1 MAGTAVLE
9 REIKQQ
15 NAKVSD
21 GREITKEEREHTRNM
36 SANYDFLRYSDGAPW
51 TSVAAR
57 EKENAETAEKV
68 SASKSAA
75 QERIASYRSSSAPAR
90 NHALFENYAYI
101 DGELL
106 CKDPE
111 TEVMT
116 PVFEEKILSKP
127 AVKDVFSAPAYS
139 VGESVATEE
148 REDIEEN
155 SEDDAL
161 PTRRTMETVIRPAA
175 AVQEVTVTETKTGF
189 RAAIASLSAKTKA
202 VLISLA
208 VAILLAIVL
217 ICINTSIISSLDAD
231 ISNLRGRAAE
241 EQQNYETLRKESDLY
256 TDPESD
262 IVAEWAEN
270 NGMTK

>member
-15 NAKVSD
+15 DAKVAN
-21 GREITKEEREHTRNM
+21 GREITKEEREHARNM

-51 TSVAAR
+51 TSPAVR
-57 EKENAETAEKV
+57 EKQREETA
-68 SASKSAA
+68 SKAPATNSAA
-75 QERIASYRSSSAPAR
+75 KERIDSYRAPVASAR
-90 NHALFENYAYI
+90 NHALFENYAYV

-116 PVFEEKILSKP
+116 PVFEEKTAAKP
-127 AVKDVFSAPAYS
+127 AMGDVFAAPAN
-139 VGESVATEE
+139 SVATEE
-148 REDIEEN
+148 GQNAEES

-175 AVQEVTVTETKTGF
+175 AVQEVTVTDTKTGF
-189 RAAIASLSAKTKA
+189 RAAMASLSAKTKA
-202 VLISLA
+202 VLISVA

-217 ICINTSIISSLDAD
+217 ICINTSIISSLDSD
-231 ISNLRGRAAE
+231 ISKLRGRAAE